1 MQQNYT
7 NIFTSLPA
15 RHMSRTKDAAFF
27 FPSSDPKGFAS
38 LLFASLCLWLWEVGN
53 LQMPRIVLD
62 HAALE
67 DLRSCPCIKSK
78 WAWTCD
84 PHILPRAG
92 NSALKKDGAES
103 STCAHVRCCAASC
116 LWSWDVVQENEKIAK
131 HDNQEFGIFW
141 NWIVLHFKTAR
152 PRASVPNSTYL
163 GPIMSKQ
170 IYVQIWANKYMSK
183 YVKILRNISKY
194 YLNNLGRFV

>member
-15 RHMSRTKDAAFF
+15 RHMPRTKDAAFF
-27 FPSSDPKGFAS
+27 SFLQIPRASHRFCLLPYAFGFEK
-38 LLFASLCLWLWEVGN
+38 LEI

-131 HDNQEFGIFW
+131 HDNQEFGNFW

-170 IYVQIWANKYMSK
+170 ICPNMSKQIYVQICKNIAKYIE
-183 YVKILRNISKY
+183 ILSE
-194 YLNNLGRFV
+194 

>member
-7 NIFTSLPA
+7 KIFTSLPA

-27 FPSSDPKGFAS
+27 FPSSDRKGFAS

-53 LQMPRIVLD
+53 FANAKDSPWPCSPRRFEELPLHQIEMGVDLWPP
-62 HAALE
+62 HFATRRKFCVEKRWRRIQHLRPRAM
-67 DLRSCPCIKSK
+67 LRSFMPLELGCGTRK
-78 WAWTCD
+78 W
-84 PHILPRAG
+84 
-92 NSALKKDGAES
+92 
-103 STCAHVRCCAASC
+103 
-116 LWSWDVVQENEKIAK
+116 KIAK
-131 HDNQEFGIFW
+131 HDNQEFGNFW

-183 YVKILRNISKY
+183 YVKI
-194 YLNNLGRFV
+194 